1 MADQLV
7 EETLRYGP
15 HSLQTI
21 TVATVPNGLPTG
33 LWVVLIHGGAWR
45 DPTQTADSFLRPAAS
60 ILKSNPTYST
70 VFSRIT
76 GFASI
81 SYRLSVHP
89 NYPQDPQTT
98 DAHELRNVK
107 HPDHIRDV
115 QAALRLLQNTYG
127 FGERYLL
134 AGHSCGATL
143 AFQCVMDGL
152 QLHDEEEDIAQ
163 PKAILGTEGIYDVR
177 LLRDTH
183 KHITA
188 YQEFSEGA
196 FGSDESVWDA
206 ASPAAKGEDGLS
218 GVERGW
224 KSGLVAIVA
233 HSEEDNL
240 VDRGQAN
247 AMTNVLYRWEARKER
262 TRRVIWLQL
271 KGEHDEPWE
280 KGDELARA
288 IAATIQELPRNAIS

>member
-1 MADQLV
+1 MMQW
-7 EETLRYGP
+7 
-15 HSLQTI
+15 HS
-21 TVATVPNGLPTG
+21 
-33 LWVVLIHGGAWR
+33 LIHGGAWR
-45 DPTQTADSFLRPAAS
+45 DPAQTAGSFLRPAAS
-60 ILKSNPTYST
+60 ILKSNPTYGT
-70 VFSRIT
+70 VFSRIV

-81 SYRLSVHP
+81 SYRLSAHP
-89 NYPQDPQTT
+89 NHPQDPQTT

-115 QAALRLLQNTYG
+115 QAALRLLQSTYG

-143 AFQCVMDGL
+143 AFQCVMDEF
-152 QLHDEEEDIAQ
+152 HNDRDSFAQ
-163 PKAILGTEGIYDVR
+163 PMAILGTEGIYDVK

-224 KSGLVAIVA
+224 ESGLVAIVA
-233 HSEEDNL
+233 HSEEDSL
-240 VDRGQAN
+240 VDRGQAS
-247 AMTNVLYRWEARKER
+247 AMTNALYRWEAQEPS
-262 TRRVIWLQL
+262 TRRVVWLQL
-271 KGEHDEPWE
+271 RGEHDEPWE

-288 IAATIQELPRNAIS
+288 VTATIQELSRNVIA